1 MPHSSGGGS
10 HSGGSHS
17 GSGFSSSSS
26 SSGGSSAKHIKNTS
40 FPGARRYVYYE
51 NYRPVYIY
59 ADYDIRKGTASG
71 KFFSILGSAVSLLF
85 GIMLLAMCYDKPQKM
100 DTSPSYSCEIVDCA
114 GVIDDADM
122 VQSAIDDFYDET
134 GIPVEVMTVNNE
146 DWQGSYSKLEDFAYD
161 MYVTEFDD
169 EEHWLVVYS
178 EPTSPDP
185 DFNDWYWEGMQG
197 YVYYDHHRPV
207 YVYADYDITEKRSPL
222 RFLMLLF
229 YLPFILFTFSMFAEA
244 YHHPHKLPQNYDYK
258 IVVED
263 KANVLGNTA
272 ELRNSLVAFYNRTG
286 ISPAVITVE
295 NSDWQGVYSDLE
307 NYAYDL
313 YVNHFADESH
323 WLIVYSTPDGYSSS
337 DGFEDWYWEGMQG
350 NDTDDVLTKSVTN
363 SFNDELQKNL
373 TARTRYTVSSA
384 ISTSFDDLTPTVMK
398 SKVNWTML
406 FTSIAILAFVC
417 LHACLMIGI
426 NPKARKYAKAKP
438 CSDAAQ
444 EKACEYCGYTY
455 VVDTC
460 TECPHCGAPI
470 PPEDQPGHDLLDK
483 KVTA

>member
-10 HSGGSHS
+10 HGGGSHGGS
-17 GSGFSSSSS
+17 HHSSHSHGGSGRSSRHTRS
-26 SSGGSSAKHIKNTS
+26 TY
-40 FPGARRYVYYE
+40 FPGATRYVYY
-51 NYRPVYIY
+51 N
-59 ADYDIRKGTASG
+59 
-71 KFFSILGSAVSLLF
+71 
-85 GIMLLAMCYDKPQKM
+85 
-100 DTSPSYSCEIVDCA
+100 
-114 GVIDDADM
+114 
-122 VQSAIDDFYDET
+122 
-134 GIPVEVMTVNNE
+134 
-146 DWQGSYSKLEDFAYD
+146 
-161 MYVTEFDD
+161 
-169 EEHWLVVYS
+169 
-178 EPTSPDP
+178 
-185 DFNDWYWEGMQG
+185 
-197 YVYYDHHRPV
+197 HHRPV

-295 NSDWQGVYSDLE
+295 NSDWQGIYSDLE

-350 NDTDDVLTKSVTN
+350 NDTDDVLTGSVTN

-470 PPEDQPGHDLLDK
+470 PPEDQPGARF
-483 KVTA
+483 T

>member
-10 HSGGSHS
+10 HGGGSHGGS
-17 GSGFSSSSS
+17 HHSSHSHGGSGRSSRHVRS
-26 SSGGSSAKHIKNTS
+26 TY
-40 FPGARRYVYYE
+40 FPDARRFVYY
-51 NYRPVYIY
+51 N
-59 ADYDIRKGTASG
+59 
-71 KFFSILGSAVSLLF
+71 
-85 GIMLLAMCYDKPQKM
+85 
-100 DTSPSYSCEIVDCA
+100 
-114 GVIDDADM
+114 
-122 VQSAIDDFYDET
+122 
-134 GIPVEVMTVNNE
+134 
-146 DWQGSYSKLEDFAYD
+146 
-161 MYVTEFDD
+161 
-169 EEHWLVVYS
+169 
-178 EPTSPDP
+178 
-185 DFNDWYWEGMQG
+185 
-197 YVYYDHHRPV
+197 HHKPV

-323 WLIVYSTPDGYSSS
+323 CLIVYSTPDGYSSS

-470 PPEDQPGHDLLDK
+470 PPEDQPGARF
-483 KVTA
+483 T

>member
-17 GSGFSSSSS
+17 SSGFSSSSS

-51 NYRPVYIY
+51 NYRPVYVY

-71 KFFSILGSAVSLLF
+71 KVWSIIGSAVSLLF
-85 GIMLLAMCYDKPQKM
+85 GIMLIALCYDKPQKM
-100 DTSPSYSCEIVDCA
+100 DTSPSYHCEIKDTA
-114 GVIDDADM
+114 GVIDDMDK
-122 VQSAIDDFYDET
+122 VQDAIVDFYDVT
-134 GIPVEVMTVNNE
+134 GIPVEIMTVNNE
-146 DWQGSYSKLEDFAYD
+146 DWQGGYSELEDFAY
-161 MYVTEFDD
+161 
-169 EEHWLVVYS
+169 
-178 EPTSPDP
+178 
-185 DFNDWYWEGMQG
+185 
-197 YVYYDHHRPV
+197 
-207 YVYADYDITEKRSPL
+207 
-222 RFLMLLF
+222 
-229 YLPFILFTFSMFAEA
+229 
-244 YHHPHKLPQNYDYK
+244 
-258 IVVED
+258 
-263 KANVLGNTA
+263 
-272 ELRNSLVAFYNRTG
+272 
-286 ISPAVITVE
+286 
-295 NSDWQGVYSDLE
+295 WQGNYSDLE

-363 SFNDELQKNL
+363 SFNDELQNNL

-398 SKVNWTML
+398 SKVNWTIL

-470 PPEDQPGHDLLDK
+470 PPEDQPGARF
-483 KVTA
+483 T

>member
-169 EEHWLVVYS
+169 EEHW
-178 EPTSPDP
+178 
-185 DFNDWYWEGMQG
+185 QG
-197 YVYYDHHRPV
+197 Y
-207 YVYADYDITEKRSPL
+207 
-222 RFLMLLF
+222 
-229 YLPFILFTFSMFAEA
+229 
-244 YHHPHKLPQNYDYK
+244 
-258 IVVED
+258 
-263 KANVLGNTA
+263 
-272 ELRNSLVAFYNRTG
+272 
-286 ISPAVITVE
+286 
-295 NSDWQGVYSDLE
+295 YSDLE

-350 NDTDDVLTKSVTN
+350 NDTDDVLTESVTN

-470 PPEDQPGHDLLDK
+470 PPEDQPGARF
-483 KVTA
+483 T

>member
-10 HSGGSHS
+10 HGGGSHGGS
-17 GSGFSSSSS
+17 HHSSHSHGGSGR
-26 SSGGSSAKHIKNTS
+26 SARHVRSTY
-40 FPGARRYVYYE
+40 FPDARR
-51 NYRPVYIY
+51 
-59 ADYDIRKGTASG
+59 
-71 KFFSILGSAVSLLF
+71 
-85 GIMLLAMCYDKPQKM
+85 
-100 DTSPSYSCEIVDCA
+100 
-114 GVIDDADM
+114 
-122 VQSAIDDFYDET
+122 
-134 GIPVEVMTVNNE
+134 
-146 DWQGSYSKLEDFAYD
+146 
-161 MYVTEFDD
+161 
-169 EEHWLVVYS
+169 
-178 EPTSPDP
+178 
-185 DFNDWYWEGMQG
+185 

-295 NSDWQGVYSDLE
+295 NSDWQGIYSDLE

-350 NDTDDVLTKSVTN
+350 NDTDDVLTESVTN

-384 ISTSFDDLTPTVMK
+384 ISTSFDNLTPTVM
-398 SKVNWTML
+398 
-406 FTSIAILAFVC
+406 
-417 LHACLMIGI
+417 
-426 NPKARKYAKAKP
+426 
-438 CSDAAQ
+438 
-444 EKACEYCGYTY
+444 
-455 VVDTC
+455 
-460 TECPHCGAPI
+460 
-470 PPEDQPGHDLLDK
+470 
-483 KVTA
+483 

>member
-26 SSGGSSAKHIKNTS
+26 SSGGSSAKHIKHTS

-51 NYRPVYIY
+51 NYHPVYVY

-71 KFFSILGSAVSLLF
+71 KVWSIIGSAVSLLF
-85 GIMLLAMCYDKPQKM
+85 GIMLIALCYDKPQKM
-100 DTSPSYSCEIVDCA
+100 DTSPSYHCEIKDTA
-114 GVIDDADM
+114 GVIDDMDK
-122 VQSAIDDFYDET
+122 VQNAIVDFYDET
-134 GIPVEVMTVNNE
+134 GIPVEIMTVNNE
-146 DWQGSYSKLEDFAYD
+146 DWQGSYSKLEEFAYD

-185 DFNDWYWEGMQG
+185 DFN
-197 YVYYDHHRPV
+197 
-207 YVYADYDITEKRSPL
+207 
-222 RFLMLLF
+222 
-229 YLPFILFTFSMFAEA
+229 
-244 YHHPHKLPQNYDYK
+244 
-258 IVVED
+258 
-263 KANVLGNTA
+263 
-272 ELRNSLVAFYNRTG
+272 
-286 ISPAVITVE
+286 
-295 NSDWQGVYSDLE
+295 DWQGVYSDLE

>member
-1 MPHSSGGGS
+1 
-10 HSGGSHS
+10 
-17 GSGFSSSSS
+17 
-26 SSGGSSAKHIKNTS
+26 
-40 FPGARRYVYYE
+40 
-51 NYRPVYIY
+51 
-59 ADYDIRKGTASG
+59 
-71 KFFSILGSAVSLLF
+71 
-85 GIMLLAMCYDKPQKM
+85 
-100 DTSPSYSCEIVDCA
+100 
-114 GVIDDADM
+114 
-122 VQSAIDDFYDET
+122 
-134 GIPVEVMTVNNE
+134 
-146 DWQGSYSKLEDFAYD
+146 
-161 MYVTEFDD
+161 
-169 EEHWLVVYS
+169 
-178 EPTSPDP
+178 
-185 DFNDWYWEGMQG
+185 
-197 YVYYDHHRPV
+197 
-207 YVYADYDITEKRSPL
+207 
-222 RFLMLLF
+222 MLLF

-295 NSDWQGVYSDLE
+295 NSDWQGYYSDLE

-350 NDTDDVLTKSVTN
+350 NDTDDVLTESVTN

-426 NPKARKYAKAKP
+426 NPKARNMPKQSHVLTQLRKKP
-438 CSDAAQ
+438 ANIAA
-444 EKACEYCGYTY
+444 
-455 VVDTC
+455 
-460 TECPHCGAPI
+460 I
-470 PPEDQPGHDLLDK
+470 PMS
-483 KVTA
+483 

>member
-26 SSGGSSAKHIKNTS
+26 SSGGSSAKHIKHTS

-51 NYRPVYIY
+51 NYRPVYVY

-146 DWQGSYSKLEDFAYD
+146 DWQGSYSKLEDFAY
-161 MYVTEFDD
+161 
-169 EEHWLVVYS
+169 
-178 EPTSPDP
+178 
-185 DFNDWYWEGMQG
+185 
-197 YVYYDHHRPV
+197 
-207 YVYADYDITEKRSPL
+207 
-222 RFLMLLF
+222 
-229 YLPFILFTFSMFAEA
+229 
-244 YHHPHKLPQNYDYK
+244 
-258 IVVED
+258 
-263 KANVLGNTA
+263 
-272 ELRNSLVAFYNRTG
+272 
-286 ISPAVITVE
+286 
-295 NSDWQGVYSDLE
+295 WQGIYSDLE

-350 NDTDDVLTKSVTN
+350 NDTDDVLTESVTN

-470 PPEDQPGHDLLDK
+470 PPEDQPGARF
-483 KVTA
+483 T

>member
-26 SSGGSSAKHIKNTS
+26 SSGGSSAKHIKHTS

-51 NYRPVYIY
+51 NYRPVYVY

-134 GIPVEVMTVNNE
+134 GIPVEVMTVNN
-146 DWQGSYSKLEDFAYD
+146 
-161 MYVTEFDD
+161 
-169 EEHWLVVYS
+169 
-178 EPTSPDP
+178 
-185 DFNDWYWEGMQG
+185 
-197 YVYYDHHRPV
+197 
-207 YVYADYDITEKRSPL
+207 
-222 RFLMLLF
+222 
-229 YLPFILFTFSMFAEA
+229 
-244 YHHPHKLPQNYDYK
+244 
-258 IVVED
+258 
-263 KANVLGNTA
+263 
-272 ELRNSLVAFYNRTG
+272 
-286 ISPAVITVE
+286 
-295 NSDWQGVYSDLE
+295 
-307 NYAYDL
+307 
-313 YVNHFADESH
+313 
-323 WLIVYSTPDGYSSS
+323 
-337 DGFEDWYWEGMQG
+337 EDWYWEGMQG

>member
-134 GIPVEVMTVNNE
+134 GIPVEVMT
-146 DWQGSYSKLEDFAYD
+146 
-161 MYVTEFDD
+161 
-169 EEHWLVVYS
+169 
-178 EPTSPDP
+178 
-185 DFNDWYWEGMQG
+185 
-197 YVYYDHHRPV
+197 
-207 YVYADYDITEKRSPL
+207 
-222 RFLMLLF
+222 
-229 YLPFILFTFSMFAEA
+229 
-244 YHHPHKLPQNYDYK
+244 
-258 IVVED
+258 
-263 KANVLGNTA
+263 
-272 ELRNSLVAFYNRTG
+272 
-286 ISPAVITVE
+286 
-295 NSDWQGVYSDLE
+295 
-307 NYAYDL
+307 
-313 YVNHFADESH
+313 VNHFADESH

>member
-26 SSGGSSAKHIKNTS
+26 SSGGSSAKHIKHTS

-51 NYRPVYIY
+51 NYRPVYVY

-146 DWQGSYSKLEDFAYD
+146 DWQGSYLKLEDFAYD

-197 YVYYDHHRPV
+197 DDTDNIITVDV
-207 YVYADYDITEKRSPL
+207 ADDFKD
-222 RFLMLLF
+222 LMLLF

-295 NSDWQGVYSDLE
+295 NSDWQGYYSDLE

-470 PPEDQPGHDLLDK
+470 PPEDQPGARF
-483 KVTA
+483 T

>member
-178 EPTSPDP
+178 EPTSPD
-185 DFNDWYWEGMQG
+185 
-197 YVYYDHHRPV
+197 
-207 YVYADYDITEKRSPL
+207 
-222 RFLMLLF
+222 
-229 YLPFILFTFSMFAEA
+229 
-244 YHHPHKLPQNYDYK
+244 
-258 IVVED
+258 
-263 KANVLGNTA
+263 
-272 ELRNSLVAFYNRTG
+272 
-286 ISPAVITVE
+286 AVITVE

>member
-10 HSGGSHS
+10 HGGGSHGGS
-17 GSGFSSSSS
+17 HHSSHSHGGSGRSSRHVRS
-26 SSGGSSAKHIKNTS
+26 TY
-40 FPGARRYVYYE
+40 FPDARR
-51 NYRPVYIY
+51 
-59 ADYDIRKGTASG
+59 
-71 KFFSILGSAVSLLF
+71 
-85 GIMLLAMCYDKPQKM
+85 
-100 DTSPSYSCEIVDCA
+100 
-114 GVIDDADM
+114 
-122 VQSAIDDFYDET
+122 
-134 GIPVEVMTVNNE
+134 
-146 DWQGSYSKLEDFAYD
+146 
-161 MYVTEFDD
+161 
-169 EEHWLVVYS
+169 
-178 EPTSPDP
+178 
-185 DFNDWYWEGMQG
+185 

-295 NSDWQGVYSDLE
+295 NSDWQG
-307 NYAYDL
+307 
-313 YVNHFADESH
+313 
-323 WLIVYSTPDGYSSS
+323 YSSS
-337 DGFEDWYWEGMQG
+337 DGYEDWYWEDMQG
-350 NDTDDVLTKSVTN
+350 NDTDDVLTGSVTN

-398 SKVNWTML
+398 SKVNWAML

-470 PPEDQPGHDLLDK
+470 PPEDQPGARF
-483 KVTA
+483 T

>member
-26 SSGGSSAKHIKNTS
+26 SSGGSSAKHIKHTS

-51 NYRPVYIY
+51 NYRPVYVY

-185 DFNDWYWEGMQG
+185 DFNDWYWEGMRSAYPTGGSAWGTIYLIKKHRLRSYFSQAVLFVIFSRTSLSAQRSCRLSRSQG
-197 YVYYDHHRPV
+197 QWQL
-207 YVYADYDITEKRSPL
+207 PL
-222 RFLMLLF
+222 RGKALL
-229 YLPFILFTFSMFAEA
+229 
-244 YHHPHKLPQNYDYK
+244 
-258 IVVED
+258 
-263 KANVLGNTA
+263 
-272 ELRNSLVAFYNRTG
+272 
-286 ISPAVITVE
+286 
-295 NSDWQGVYSDLE
+295 W
-307 NYAYDL
+307 
-313 YVNHFADESH
+313 
-323 WLIVYSTPDGYSSS
+323 
-337 DGFEDWYWEGMQG
+337 
-350 NDTDDVLTKSVTN
+350 
-363 SFNDELQKNL
+363 
-373 TARTRYTVSSA
+373 
-384 ISTSFDDLTPTVMK
+384 
-398 SKVNWTML
+398 
-406 FTSIAILAFVC
+406 
-417 LHACLMIGI
+417 
-426 NPKARKYAKAKP
+426 
-438 CSDAAQ
+438 
-444 EKACEYCGYTY
+444 
-455 VVDTC
+455 
-460 TECPHCGAPI
+460 
-470 PPEDQPGHDLLDK
+470 
-483 KVTA
+483 

>member
-10 HSGGSHS
+10 HGGGSHGGS
-17 GSGFSSSSS
+17 HHSSHSHGGSGRSSRHVRS
-26 SSGGSSAKHIKNTS
+26 TY
-40 FPGARRYVYYE
+40 FPDARR
-51 NYRPVYIY
+51 
-59 ADYDIRKGTASG
+59 
-71 KFFSILGSAVSLLF
+71 
-85 GIMLLAMCYDKPQKM
+85 
-100 DTSPSYSCEIVDCA
+100 
-114 GVIDDADM
+114 
-122 VQSAIDDFYDET
+122 
-134 GIPVEVMTVNNE
+134 
-146 DWQGSYSKLEDFAYD
+146 
-161 MYVTEFDD
+161 
-169 EEHWLVVYS
+169 
-178 EPTSPDP
+178 
-185 DFNDWYWEGMQG
+185 

-295 NSDWQGVYSDLE
+295 NSDWQG
-307 NYAYDL
+307 
-313 YVNHFADESH
+313 
-323 WLIVYSTPDGYSSS
+323 
-337 DGFEDWYWEGMQG
+337 
-350 NDTDDVLTKSVTN
+350 NDTDDVLTESVTN

-398 SKVNWTML
+398 SKVNWAML

-470 PPEDQPGHDLLDK
+470 PPEDQPGARF
-483 KVTA
+483 T

>member
-122 VQSAIDDFYDET
+122 VQSAI
-134 GIPVEVMTVNNE
+134 
-146 DWQGSYSKLEDFAYD
+146 
-161 MYVTEFDD
+161 
-169 EEHWLVVYS
+169 
-178 EPTSPDP
+178 
-185 DFNDWYWEGMQG
+185 
-197 YVYYDHHRPV
+197 
-207 YVYADYDITEKRSPL
+207 
-222 RFLMLLF
+222 
-229 YLPFILFTFSMFAEA
+229 
-244 YHHPHKLPQNYDYK
+244 
-258 IVVED
+258 
-263 KANVLGNTA
+263 
-272 ELRNSLVAFYNRTG
+272 
-286 ISPAVITVE
+286 
-295 NSDWQGVYSDLE
+295 
-307 NYAYDL
+307 
-313 YVNHFADESH
+313 
-323 WLIVYSTPDGYSSS
+323 
-337 DGFEDWYWEGMQG
+337 
-350 NDTDDVLTKSVTN
+350 DDVLTKSVTN

>member
-134 GIPVEVMTVNNE
+134 GIPVE
-146 DWQGSYSKLEDFAYD
+146 
-161 MYVTEFDD
+161 
-169 EEHWLVVYS
+169 
-178 EPTSPDP
+178 
-185 DFNDWYWEGMQG
+185 
-197 YVYYDHHRPV
+197 
-207 YVYADYDITEKRSPL
+207 
-222 RFLMLLF
+222 
-229 YLPFILFTFSMFAEA
+229 
-244 YHHPHKLPQNYDYK
+244 
-258 IVVED
+258 
-263 KANVLGNTA
+263 
-272 ELRNSLVAFYNRTG
+272 
-286 ISPAVITVE
+286 VITVE

>member
-197 YVYYDHHRPV
+197 DDTDNIITVDVADDFKDLMQKYLTANSRYDVSSAIAAAFDETTP
-207 YVYADYDITEKRSPL
+207 
-222 RFLMLLF
+222 
-229 YLPFILFTFSMFAEA
+229 
-244 YHHPHKLPQNYDYK
+244 
-258 IVVED
+258 
-263 KANVLGNTA
+263 NVLGNTA

>member
-26 SSGGSSAKHIKNTS
+26 SSGGSSAKHIKHTS

-51 NYRPVYIY
+51 NYHPVYVY

-71 KFFSILGSAVSLLF
+71 KVWSIIGSAVSLLF
-85 GIMLLAMCYDKPQKM
+85 GIMLIALCYDKPQKM
-100 DTSPSYSCEIVDCA
+100 DTSPSYHCEIKDTA
-114 GVIDDADM
+114 GVIDDMDK
-122 VQSAIDDFYDET
+122 VQNAIVDFYDET
-134 GIPVEVMTVNNE
+134 GIPVEIMTVNNE
-146 DWQGSYSKLEDFAYD
+146 DWQGSTYF
-161 MYVTEFDD
+161 
-169 EEHWLVVYS
+169 
-178 EPTSPDP
+178 PDARR
-185 DFNDWYWEGMQG
+185 